1 VKAVFLAAALLGA
14 AAPARAETITVT
26 IEKLAFSPARAS
38 AHVGDTI
45 VWDNKDF
52 IPHTATARNHEWDLT
67 IAAHQ
72 TGKVELTQPGTIDYF
87 CKIHPNMKG
96 QISVAPK

>member
-1 VKAVFLAAALLGA
+1 MFLAAALIGA
-14 AAPARAETITVT
+14 AAPAGAETITVT
-26 IEKLAFSPARAS
+26 IEKLVFAPAQVS

-52 IPHTATARNHEWDLT
+52 IPHTATGRNHEWDVT
-67 IAAHQ
+67 IAAHHSA
-72 TGKVELTQPGTIDYF
+72 KIELTKPGTIDYF

-96 QISVAPK
+96 QITVE

>member
-1 VKAVFLAAALLGA
+1 MRVGALAVAALLA
-14 AAPARAETITVT
+14 ATASAEAGTITVT
-26 IEKLAFSPARAS
+26 IEKLVFSPAEVT

-52 IPHTATARNHEWDLT
+52 IPHTATGRNKEWDVT
-67 IAAHQ
+67 IPAHKTAQ
-72 TGKVELTQPGTIDYF
+72 VVLKKTGTVDYF

-96 QISVAPK
+96 RVTVE